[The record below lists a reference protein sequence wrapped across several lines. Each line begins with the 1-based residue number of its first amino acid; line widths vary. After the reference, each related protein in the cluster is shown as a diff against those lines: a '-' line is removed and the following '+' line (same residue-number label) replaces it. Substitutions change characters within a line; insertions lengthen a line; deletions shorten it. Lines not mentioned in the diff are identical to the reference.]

1 MKNMTV
7 GKPMNLIIGFW
18 FPLFLGNLFQ
28 QFYNMADSIIVGKY
42 VGVNAL
48 AGVGAT
54 GSIYFLII
62 GFIMGITAG
71 YGVRIGLSF
80 GSGDQKELR
89 RNIMNTIYQGS
100 LVTLLLTPLTMA
112 FCRKI
117 LLAMN
122 TPVEVM
128 EEAYAYLIVILA
140 GLGCTMLYNMA
151 SAILRAVGD
160 SRTPLI
166 TLIAA
171 ALLNVVLD
179 LVFVICFDMGTFGA
193 GLATVISQGLAGL
206 ASFSFIF
213 LHYRELRIQKGEFA
227 FSVRRNVLLL
237 KIGLPMALQFS
248 ITAVG
253 TIILQVA
260 VNSLGAAAVAA
271 MAAGGKIYNML
282 TAALE
287 SMGQTMATYSSQNMG
302 AGKYRRIVQGLKNS
316 ILMQAGICVICIVIL
331 WTMGRPIA
339 ALFIDPGETEII
351 EQILLYL
358 QVNVYTF
365 ILLGFLLSIRN
376 TIQGMG
382 YSFAA
387 MFAGVSELIARV
399 LVAAVGIRF
408 GFLGLCFANPAAWLF
423 ADVVLVGCWCYLRKK
438 VLGKAE

>member
-1 MKNMTV
+1 MKDMTT
-7 GKPMNLIIGFW
+7 GRPLTLILRFW

-28 QFYNMADSIIVGKY
+28 QFYNMADSVIVGRY

-62 GFIMGITAG
+62 GFVMGITAG

-80 GSGDQKELR
+80 GSGDRVELR
-89 RNIMNTIYQGS
+89 KNIINTVYQGI
-100 LVTLLLTPLTMA
+100 LVTVILTPLTMF
-112 FCRKI
+112 FCRRI
-117 LLAMN
+117 LLLMN
-122 TPVEVM
+122 TPAEVL

-171 ALLNVVLD
+171 AFLNIVLD
-179 LVFVICFDMGTFGA
+179 LIFVICFNMGTFGA
-193 GLATVISQGLAGL
+193 GFATVISQGVAGL
-206 ASFSFIF
+206 ASLAYVFI
-213 LHYRELRIQKGEFA
+213 HYRELRIQKGEFG
-227 FSVRRNVLLL
+227 FSGKRNLQLLR
-237 KIGLPMALQFS
+237 IGLPMALQFS

-253 TIILQVA
+253 TIILQIA

-287 SMGQTMATYSSQNMG
+287 SVGQTMATYSSQNMG
-302 AGKYRRIVQGLKNS
+302 AGKWSRIFQGLKDS
-316 ILMQAGICVICIVIL
+316 ILLQAGICLVCILIL
-331 WTMGRPIA
+331 WTLGTPISM
-339 ALFIDPGETEII
+339 LFIDPGETEILG
-351 EQILLYL
+351 QILVYL
-358 QVNVYTF
+358 RVNVYTF
-365 ILLGFLLSIRN
+365 FLLGFLLSIRN

-387 MFAGVSELIARV
+387 MFAGVSELLARA

-408 GFLGLCFANPAAWLF
+408 GFLGLCFANPMAWLF
-423 ADVVLVGCWCYLRKK
+423 ADLVLAVFWIWLRKK
-438 VLGKAE
+438 YRQQG